1 MCTFFN
7 RNAVETMLRKTMT
20 LFQEFIIRKQIEKLA
35 EICYEANVE
44 LQPFLNELEKQ
55 DSHSEESLSRLA
67 EAISGTIG
75 NALGA
80 AGGFVNPLSKIG
92 TGINQGNPNTVPPQQ
107 AAAKSNAMKTIK
119 GQLDALYKVI
129 PQLIHQLQVLGM

>member
-1 MCTFFN
+1 
-7 RNAVETMLRKTMT
+7 MT

-35 EICYEANVE
+35 EICYEANIE

-80 AGGFVNPLSKIG
+80 AGGFVNPLSNIGIG
-92 TGINQGNPNTVPPQQ
+92 TGMNQGNPNPVTPQR
-107 AAAKSNAMKTIK
+107 AAAKAKAMRTIK
-119 GQLDALYKVI
+119 GQLDALYNVI
-129 PQLIHQLQVLGM
+129 PQLNQQLQVLGM

>member
-1 MCTFFN
+1 
-7 RNAVETMLRKTMT
+7 MT

-35 EICYEANVE
+35 EICYVE